1 MFEFHG
7 SALVEFELYNQGLS
21 AGQKIGQDKQD
32 EQDYF
37 VFHHGKS

>member
-1 MFEFHG
+1 MTEFP
-7 SALVEFELYNQGLS
+7 LKNLCT
-21 AGQKIGQDKQD
+21 GQKFRQDKQDKQDEQD